1 MPPRSYVVAAIVL
14 VVLVAAS
21 IPPTMGFAVLLW
33 RPLLMAAACIL
44 GAAGAFRIVLGLR
57 APLWIGVVL
66 ALPGV
71 LWLVDGLGT
80 LTINGPAYMVWF
92 KVFNLANQLA
102 LLLAAAGAMRL
113 MELISR
119 PHPAFRVAYGLL
131 AASALLSLYSL
142 TAHSIGWGFARDGLV
157 VASIRSLHFAAILVA
172 YGAFVGAAL
181 LIVTR
186 LDIELWTGAVIGLIG
201 AYMSY
206 EIIGPMFTTGLR
218 GDTLF
223 WLLPILLLAGAAAVW
238 RIGSSLHVAAG
249 PARYAQG

>member
-1 MPPRSYVVAAIVL
+1 MPPRSYVVTAVVL
-14 VVLVAAS
+14 VVLVAVS
-21 IPPTMGFAVLLW
+21 IPLTMGFSVILW
-33 RPLLMAAACIL
+33 RPLFMAAACIL

-66 ALPGV
+66 ALPGIF
-71 LWLVDGLGT
+71 WLVDSLVT
-80 LTINGPAYMVWF
+80 LTINTSAFMAWF

-102 LLLAAAGAMRL
+102 LLLAATGAMQL
-113 MELISR
+113 MELVST

-131 AASALLSLYSL
+131 AASALLFLYSL
-142 TAHSIGWGFARDGLV
+142 MAQSIGWGFARDGLV

-201 AYMSY
+201 VYMSY
-206 EIIGPMFTTGLR
+206 EIIRPMLAAGLR
-218 GDTLF
+218 GDSMF

-238 RIGSSLHVAAG
+238 RIGSTLHAHAG
-249 PARYAQG
+249 PVRYAQG